1 MKKLKLMA
9 QALWKQRKP
18 KQETILKFEIMK
30 CCIVGLCG
38 EIICAVAIIA
48 MLVEILFENKKGGFA

>member
-1 MKKLKLMA
+1 MA

-30 CCIVGLCG
+30 CCIVELCG

-48 MLVEILFENKKGGFA
+48 MLVEILIDNKKSGFA